1 MQTHSELQLKGRR
14 KHEYWK
20 IVMKNENQKNA
31 EKLEQDGK
39 VLEQGQSSLRS
50 RISHQQSQMDK
61 ANGFQSLTRT
71 MTDN

>member
-1 MQTHSELQLKGRR
+1 MN
-14 KHEYWK
+14 
-20 IVMKNENQKNA
+20 NENQKNA

-50 RISHQQSQMDK
+50 RISHQQNQMDK